1 MLYELIAVVRP
12 GSLHEV
18 KDIAKTAGLIVLNS
32 GGVVRGYTN
41 WGMLLLP
48 TRAKKHQA
56 TYTHGHYFLMR
67 FDSNGKAQQTVR
79 NTLGLDPRMIK
90 FSVVKLGERLDQI
103 DSVSGKE
110 WKFQMPA

>member
-18 KDIAKTAGLIVLNS
+18 KEIAKTAGMLVLNS

-41 WGMLLLP
+41 WGTLLLP
-48 TRAKKHQA
+48 ARARKHQA
-56 TYTHGHYFLMR
+56 AYTHGHYFLMR
-67 FDSNGKAQQTVR
+67 FDSSARAQHAVR
-79 NTLGLDPRMIK
+79 TTLGLDPRMVR
-90 FSVVKLGERLDQI
+90 FSVVRLGQRLDQI
-103 DSVSGKE
+103 DAVGGKE